1 MEPYHSQTLK
11 NALRLPALSWR
22 LTFFGG
28 HSQQVKAGWHIGTER
43 HLAFELIQILA
54 GTERVH
60 LAQDA
65 FVLTTGDILIIPPN
79 LDHDITCLQDM
90 SYFNFHFGLDDQ
102 ELSTRL
108 IERGLIYY
116 PRSTQQNKELVP
128 SLTELWRLIRPDM
141 QYDFDTKLKVQK
153 FFTDFLITLNRQTTI
168 REQATSLTKLKYA
181 GMIAS
186 GLQQQLKKQIF
197 DFNHHGI
204 DPRLTAALTVKK
216 VISEAQISLSYGSE
230 VFKDVYG
237 VSPRA
242 YLSELKLVEAKHL
255 LLIPDYSILAIS
267 TALGYNEQSHFARQF
282 KRWTGMTPNQY
293 RNRNR

>member
-1 MEPYHSQTLK
+1 
-11 NALRLPALSWR
+11 
-22 LTFFGG
+22 
-28 HSQQVKAGWHIGTER
+28 
-43 HLAFELIQILA
+43 
-54 GTERVH
+54 
-60 LAQDA
+60 
-65 FVLTTGDILIIPPN
+65 
-79 LDHDITCLQDM
+79 M

-153 FFTDFLITLNRQTTI
+153 FFTDFLITLNQQTTI

-204 DPRLTAALTVKK
+204 DPRLTASLTVKK

-267 TALGYNEQSHFARQF
+267 TALGYNEQSHFARHF